1 MAFFIGNS
9 FCSICQKSEDLLKS
23 ELTLCIDGLNAK
35 GMQLAHPFIQSAR
48 LPGSPYFW
56 TKISIKNNK
65 NWNSPYFK
73 IDLDNAKEYFIDSDD
88 NLISELYLHIK
99 IYNTRPDVNAI
110 SHAKSPYLNHVV
122 KHGLDLVHAEAALIL
137 GDIPV
142 IEKISASKKT
152 NEQSYETTI
161 SRACIGEPLR
171 PIRIIFLN
179 GNGVLSLGA
188 CIHESRAF
196 LEIIDEWAK
205 FNVIS
210 HLHNNNIHVLSIDQ
224 LRDLGS
230 RYARSIKF
238 GGRNSVQQ

>member
-9 FCSICQKSEDLLKS
+9 FCAICQKDEGQLKS
-23 ELTLCIDGLNAK
+23 ELSVCINGLNAK
-35 GMQLAHPFIQSAR
+35 GIQLAQPFIQSAR
-48 LPGSPYFW
+48 IPGSTYFW
-56 TKISIKNNK
+56 TKISIKNPEND
-65 NWNSPYFK
+65 SLYFK
-73 IDLDNAKEYFIDSDD
+73 IDLNYPKVHFLNSDCD
-88 NLISELYLHIK
+88 VKYELSLHAK
-99 IYNTRPDVNAI
+99 IYSIRPDVNAI
-110 SHAKSPYLNHVV
+110 SHAKSPYLNYVI
-122 KHGLDLVHAEAALIL
+122 KNGLNLVHAEAALIL

-142 IEKISASKKT
+142 IEETPSSK
-152 NEQSYETTI
+152 NIDEQSYENII

-171 PIRIIFLN
+171 PIRILFLN
-179 GNGVLSLGA
+179 GNGILSLGA

-210 HLHNNNIHVLSIDQ
+210 HLYNDDIHVLSIDQ

-238 GGRNSVQQ
+238 GGRTSI